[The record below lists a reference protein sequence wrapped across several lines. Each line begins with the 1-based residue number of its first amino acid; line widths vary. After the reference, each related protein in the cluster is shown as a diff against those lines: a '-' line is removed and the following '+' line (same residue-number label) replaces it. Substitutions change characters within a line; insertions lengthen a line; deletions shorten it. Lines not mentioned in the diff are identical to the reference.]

1 MKIGDKKEKI
11 KFAIFP
17 VKITNKLKGNKYF
30 WLKKYKD
37 TYEYQQSKRRE
48 IQPVEGI
55 VSEDGKPLYD
65 RRFSQY
71 EWVIYEEWVRIKREV
86 LN

>member
-17 VKITNKLKGNKYF
+17 VKITNKLKGSKYC

-37 TYEYQQSKRRE
+37 TYEYQQLKRRE

-55 VSEDGKPLYD
+55 VSEDAKPLYD